1 MGSGIPGLAAI
12 AGMAAAPNHPTPAI
26 AGMRWD
32 ECGATF
38 EALVVGSV
46 VANDAMG
53 APGDTRLQLR
63 WVRTQPRTTFHG
75 TMGWALA
82 NDGLGVRRIH
92 VCAHSPCTHSQSAWA
107 GVFAELPSHVR
118 RVGAPRL
125 GRRSRRGGTG
135 GLMIVDPVP
144 RGADG
149 ARGKTYMM
157 VCWICGQSRALIVCL
172 QKLL

>member
-12 AGMAAAPNHPTPAI
+12 AGMTAAPNHPTPAI
-26 AGMRWD
+26 AGMRWN

-53 APGDTRLQLR
+53 APGETRLQLQ
-63 WVRTQPRTTFHG
+63 WVRAQPRTTFHG
-75 TMGWALA
+75 AMGWAVA

-107 GVFAELPSHVR
+107 GVFAELPTHVR

-125 GRRSRRGGTG
+125 GLFAELTTDVFAELAPPC
-135 GLMIVDPVP
+135 GLPDWGALAHCCAP
-144 RGADG
+144 RCFS
-149 ARGKTYMM
+149 
-157 VCWICGQSRALIVCL
+157 V
-172 QKLL
+172 